1 MWLAIGPIGRTFGN
15 RLSEKPR
22 LLEIA
27 NPHEIIGVTHHRLR
41 HIAPSQRIFFN
52 RKQVEKQLM
61 VEIAQRNVA
70 DRSQPPGHP
79 FWRVVADS
87 LDVYG
92 SRPRAPPP
100 APPIPPERG
109 PPRVGRQQSPPPCPP
124 PRRRS
129 IPPPPPTPPPLFL

>member
-27 NPHEIIGVTHHRLR
+27 NPHEIIGVTHYRFR
-41 HIAPSQRIFFN
+41 HIAPSQRIFFDG
-52 RKQVEKQLM
+52 KQVEKQLM

-70 DRSQPPGHP
+70 DRSKPPGHP

-87 LDVYG
+87 LNVYG
-92 SRPRAPPP
+92 SCPRARQL
-100 APPIPPERG
+100 ASIIR
-109 PPRVGRQQSPPPCPP
+109 RDVGLVSVGGQH
-124 PRRRS
+124 
-129 IPPPPPTPPPLFL
+129 